1 MLGQGTVEN
10 PGGATD
16 LDFPAILTFL
26 FLSGDI
32 VTQYFDWTLIL
43 NSLNELKHQVT
54 TQTIRHM

>member
-32 VTQYFDWTLIL
+32 VTQYFD
-43 NSLNELKHQVT
+43 
-54 TQTIRHM
+54 